1 MGRGTATTADVQQ
14 RGIAPTDD
22 LQWQDLSEI
31 FTNVINGWLA
41 GVKSATRQVARRAVS
56 CWHRRLHLKLDMTKE
71 RQLHKPLDAA
81 LAKLQANRKAST
93 EVAVAPAQM
102 SLNLWPDSVRGVPN
116 AFLRGALFGVSQ
128 RREVARKRELLASVD
143 GIEIWYR
150 GEKFNQTDLDVW
162 QMLLHMG
169 RLQPL
174 GSRVEFTAQAFLTAL
189 GRGTSGK
196 HREEL
201 KEEISRL
208 MGGVVEIAWTKEKKS
223 FAGSLVSNMY
233 RDDESQRFVVMLD
246 PKMMALY
253 ESGYSQIFWPH
264 RRALKSNNLAK
275 WLHGFYASHA
285 NPFPYKVETLRDLC
299 GSKQA
304 DLAGFRRLVRA
315 ALKQLVDID
324 AIAKWE
330 ITKDD
335 LVRVINI
342 PTSSQVQHLNTK
354 SNPNKK

>member
-1 MGRGTATTADVQQ
+1 MK
-14 RGIAPTDD
+14 P
-22 LQWQDLSEI
+22 
-31 FTNVINGWLA
+31 
-41 GVKSATRQVARRAVS
+41 
-56 CWHRRLHLKLDMTKE
+56 
-71 RQLHKPLDAA
+71 LHKPLGDA
-81 LAKLQANRKAST
+81 LAKLQVSRGQIRREPAGT
-93 EVAVAPAQM
+93 EVPAEAPQQM
-102 SLNLWPDSVRGVPN
+102 SLDLWPDSVRGVPN

-128 RREVARKRELLASVD
+128 RREIARKRELLATVD
-143 GIEIWYR
+143 GIEIWFR

-174 GSRVEFTAQAFLTAL
+174 GCRVEFTANAFLTGL

-208 MGGVVEIAWTKEKKS
+208 MGGVVEIAWTKEKKT

-233 RDDESQRFVVMLD
+233 RDEESQRFVVMLD

-253 ESGYSQIFWPH
+253 ESGYSQIYWPH
-264 RRALKSNNLAK
+264 RRALKNNNLAK

-304 DLAGFRRLVRA
+304 DLRGFRRLVRA
-315 ALKQLVDID
+315 ALKQLLDVQ
-324 AIAKWE
+324 AITSWE
-330 ITKDD
+330 IGKDD
-335 LVRVINI
+335 LVRVVNI
-342 PTSSQVQHLNTK
+342 PTLSQVQHLKIKTL
-354 SNPNKK
+354 PKK